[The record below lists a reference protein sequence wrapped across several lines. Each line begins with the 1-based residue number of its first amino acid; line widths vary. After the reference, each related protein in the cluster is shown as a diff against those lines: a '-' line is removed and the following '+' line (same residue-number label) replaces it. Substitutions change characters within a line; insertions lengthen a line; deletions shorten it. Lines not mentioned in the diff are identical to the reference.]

1 MYLHN
6 IVRYYDCKSYA
17 MTESI
22 AIILKYF
29 LGSAQPYE
37 QQIRSWQQECIW

>member
-1 MYLHN
+1 MYLCN
-6 IVRYYDCKSYA
+6 ICRYYDCKSYA

-22 AIILKYF
+22 AIVLKYC

-37 QQIRSWQQECIW
+37 QQIRSCHQEYVS